1 MQERVIDWGRAR
13 ERMVR
18 RQVAARGVRD
28 PATLGAMWVVPRHEF
43 VLPEYL
49 DLAYEDR
56 PLPIGF
62 DQTISQPYIVAYMT
76 QSAELGPDDRVL
88 EVGAGSGYQS
98 AVLAEI
104 AADVF
109 SIEIVPQLAV
119 RAGRTLHRLGYRNV
133 HLIAS
138 NGHAGWA
145 RAAPFD
151 AIVVAAAP
159 ASIPDALLEQLAEG
173 GRLVAPVGT
182 GADQTIFRF
191 RRTAE
196 GIVSEE
202 LIAVRFVPMTGDA

>member
-1 MQERVIDWGRAR
+1 VQDRAIDWGRAR

-18 RQVAARGVRD
+18 RQIAARGVRD
-28 PATLGAMWVVPRHEF
+28 PATLGAMWIVPRHEF

-104 AADVF
+104 AADVY

-133 HLIAS
+133 HAIAGD
-138 NGHAGWA
+138 GHAGWE

-159 ASIPDALLEQLAEG
+159 ASVPETLVEQLAEG

-182 GADQTIFRF
+182 GADQTICRV
-191 RRTAE
+191 RRTPE

>member
-1 MQERVIDWGRAR
+1 MDWGRAR

-18 RQVAARGVRD
+18 QQVAARGVRD

-133 HLIAS
+133 HVIAAD
-138 NGHAGWA
+138 GHAGWA

-159 ASIPDALLEQLAEG
+159 TSIPDALLEQLAEG

-191 RRTAE
+191 RRTPE

>member
-1 MQERVIDWGRAR
+1 MQDRVIDWGRAR

-98 AVLAEI
+98 AILAEI

-119 RAGRTLHRLGYRNV
+119 RAGRTLHRLGYSNV
-133 HLIAS
+133 HVIAAD
-138 NGHAGWA
+138 GRAGWT

-159 ASIPDALLEQLAEG
+159 ASIPEALIEQLAQG
-173 GRLVAPVGT
+173 GRLVAPVGA
-182 GADQTIFRF
+182 GADQTIVRLR
-191 RRTAE
+191 RRTA

-202 LIAVRFVPMTGDA
+202 LIAVRFVPMTGDD

>member
-1 MQERVIDWGRAR
+1 MIDWSRAR

-28 PATLGAMWVVPRHEF
+28 PATLGSMWVVPRHEF

-88 EVGAGSGYQS
+88 DVGAGSGYQS
-98 AVLAEI
+98 AVLGEI
-104 AADVF
+104 AADVY

-119 RAGRTLHRLGYRNV
+119 RAGLTLRRLRYRNV
-133 HLIAS
+133 NVIAGD
-138 NGHAGWA
+138 GHAGWE

-159 ASIPDALLEQLAEG
+159 ASIPDALVEQLADG

-182 GADQTIFRF
+182 GADQTIFRL
-191 RRTAE
+191 RRTSDGVE
-196 GIVSEE
+196 SEE
-202 LIAVRFVPMTGDA
+202 LISVRFVPMTGDH

>member
-1 MQERVIDWGRAR
+1 MQEIDWGRAR

-109 SIEIVPQLAV
+109 SVEIVPQLAV
-119 RAGRTLHRLGYRNV
+119 RAGRTLDRLGYRNV
-133 HLIAS
+133 HVIAGD
-138 NGHAGWA
+138 GHAGWE

-151 AIVVAAAP
+151 AIIVAAAP
-159 ASIPDALLEQLAEG
+159 ASIPEALVEQLAED

-182 GADQTIFRF
+182 GADQTIFRV
-191 RRTAE
+191 RRTPE

>member
-1 MQERVIDWGRAR
+1 MQDRAIDWGRAR

-18 RQVAARGVRD
+18 RQVAARSVRD

-133 HLIAS
+133 HVIAGD
-138 NGHAGWA
+138 GHAGWE

-159 ASIPDALLEQLAEG
+159 PSIPDALVEQLAEG

-191 RRTAE
+191 RRTPE